1 MDEVILKNKV
11 EANRKLNLAY
21 ILAGTAAQSFEI
33 AEKALD
39 WNDLQLIQSNKQ
51 LVNEVRRSL
60 RKLIWLIEELHKKS
74 VLTME
79 LKESSLFEDSIHMYF
94 ALFMAMIDRSGLDEL
109 SDKRLYNLYNKIT
122 QFKPLINFNFGYM
135 KEEIAFNHV
144 LKEIRESSNLEITSE
159 GDICLISED
168 GTKKNILEI
177 FNTRRSY

>member
-1 MDEVILKNKV
+1 MDEVILKNRV

-39 WNDLQLIQSNKQ
+39 WNDLRLIQSNKQ
-51 LVNEVRRSL
+51 LVNEIRRSL

-109 SDKRLYNLYNKIT
+109 SNKRLYNLYNKVT
-122 QFKPLINFNFGYM
+122 QFKPLINFSFGYM
-135 KEEIAFNHV
+135 KEGVAFNHV
-144 LKEIRESSNLEITSE
+144 LKEIKESSNLEITPE
-159 GDICLISED
+159 GDIYLISED
-168 GTKKNILEI
+168 GTKKNILE
-177 FNTRRSY
+177 

>member
-1 MDEVILKNKV
+1 
-11 EANRKLNLAY
+11 
-21 ILAGTAAQSFEI
+21 
-33 AEKALD
+33 
-39 WNDLQLIQSNKQ
+39 
-51 LVNEVRRSL
+51 
-60 RKLIWLIEELHKKS
+60 
-74 VLTME
+74 ME

-135 KEEIAFNHV
+135 KEEIAFNQV

-159 GDICLISED
+159 GDIYLISED
-168 GTKKNILEI
+168 GTKNNILEI

>member
-1 MDEVILKNKV
+1 MDEVILKNRV

-79 LKESSLFEDSIHMYF
+79 LKESSL
-94 ALFMAMIDRSGLDEL
+94 DEL

-135 KEEIAFNHV
+135 KEGIAFNHV

-159 GDICLISED
+159 GDIYLISED